1 MNIHRFLVC
10 SALAI
15 GLAACGG
22 DEKPDDPATATLPT
36 GAASTAPADVAS
48 TVPPA
53 STPPS
58 PPTAVPP
65 PVPSPAVTA
74 APEVQPTLAPSN
86 RCREIETTDW
96 TARVQG
102 GVLKVSAKAHLKS
115 GGWKLTIADRGQ
127 TRDLPGKQLL
137 ELVAEKPGGPST
149 LPVGIRPIEFS
160 KPAPAN
166 INRVEARCGPNRI
179 VLVRL

>member
-1 MNIHRFLVC
+1 MKIAKLSCVT
-10 SALAI
+10 LAFA
-15 GLAACGG
+15 LAACGG
-22 DEKPDDPATATLPT
+22 DEKTPADTGSVAPT
-36 GAASTAPADVAS
+36 EAASSA
-48 TVPPA
+48 
-53 STPPS
+53 TPPVS
-58 PPTAVPP
+58 PSVAETPAVPP
-65 PVPSPAVTA
+65 TPATEPAPKATVAVPEPL
-74 APEVQPTLAPSN
+74 PTLAPGN

-96 TARVQG
+96 TAKIQG

-137 ELVAEKPGGPST
+137 ELVAEKPSGPAT